1 MTVPDRYGGR
11 VPTLDDVARLAGVS
25 KSTASRALGRP
36 ALVAPETAVRV
47 REVAERLGFVPNRAA
62 SALARGRTG
71 VVAVVV
77 PTLENAFF
85 PPIVGGAQQR
95 AADCGLQLT
104 VVVNGLE
111 TDADVAALAR
121 LSAQVDGFL
130 LTAPRGSDA
139 QVAASCGYK
148 PAVLIDRELPG
159 VPSVVADTA
168 TAFATVARHFVERGH
183 RHIALVGGTDR
194 SWQNG
199 RRMAAVRSVTEETS
213 AVLTAFGPLPPT
225 FGAGTRIAPAV
236 ATCGATAVIPYAT
249 ALGLGIVFTLGAR
262 GIRIP
267 DDMAVTIERP
277 VAEALGFSAMP
288 SIDVDGAQLG
298 GTAMDVLR
306 THMTTDR
313 AVPPPPPARLR
324 LSVPVVLP

>member
-1 MTVPDRYGGR
+1 M
-11 VPTLDDVARLAGVS
+11 PTLDDVARLAGVS

-36 ALVAPETAVRV
+36 SLVAPETALRV
-47 REVAERLGFVPNRAA
+47 RRIAEQLGFVPNRAA

-85 PPIVGGAQQR
+85 TPIVGGAQRR
-95 AADCGLQLT
+95 AAESGSQLT

-111 TDADVAALAR
+111 FDEDVAALAR

-139 QVAASCGYK
+139 QVSAACGLK
-148 PAVLIDRELPG
+148 PTVLIDRELEG
-159 VPSVVADTA
+159 VSSVVADTA
-168 TAFATVARHFVERGH
+168 SAFAMMARHFIDRGH

-199 RRMAAVRSVTEETS
+199 QRLAAVRDVTESRS
-213 AVLTAFGPLPPT
+213 AVLSTFDPLPPT
-225 FGAGTRIAPAV
+225 FAAGTGIAPSV
-236 ATCGATAVIPYAT
+236 AESGATAVIPYAT
-249 ALGLGIVFTLGAR
+249 ALGLGIIFALGAR

-267 DDMAVTIERP
+267 GDLAITIERP
-277 VAEALGFSAMP
+277 VADALGFDTMP

-298 GTAMDVLR
+298 STAMGMLNDLMAR
-306 THMTTDR
+306 DGSD
-313 AVPPPPPARLR
+313 PAAPLR
-324 LSVPVVLP
+324 LPVPVVIPASRL

>member
-1 MTVPDRYGGR
+1 M
-11 VPTLDDVARLAGVS
+11 PTLDDVARLAGVS

-36 ALVAPETAVRV
+36 ALVAPETALRV
-47 REVAERLGFVPNRAA
+47 RRIAEQLGFVPNRAA

-95 AADCGLQLT
+95 AAESGLQLT

-111 TDADVAALAR
+111 FDEDVAALAQ

-130 LTAPRGSDA
+130 LTAPRGSDT
-139 QVAASCGYK
+139 QVSASCGLK
-148 PAVLIDRELPG
+148 PTVLIDRELHG
-159 VPSVVADTA
+159 VSSVVADTA
-168 TAFATVARHFVERGH
+168 TAFAAVADHFIGHGH

-199 RRMAAVRSVTEETS
+199 RRIAAVRAVTESRS
-213 AVLTAFGPLPPT
+213 AVLSTFGPLPPT
-225 FGAGTRIAPAV
+225 FAAGTLIAPAV
-236 ATCGATAVIPYAT
+236 AESGATAVVPYAT

-267 DDMAVTIERP
+267 DDLAVTIERP
-277 VAEALGFSAMP
+277 VAEALGFAAIP

-298 GTAMDVLR
+298 RTAMDVLG
-306 THMTTDR
+306 TLMTTDR
-313 AVPPPPPARLR
+313 ATPPPPPARLR
-324 LSVPVVLP
+324 LPVPVVLPD